1 MNPLFVGRTLI
12 EHDHLD
18 STNSYALKVLR
29 DQNVPEG
36 TVIFT
41 PHQTAGRGQMHND
54 WYSESSDS
62 LTFSVVLYPH
72 FLNAVDQFRLNKAIS
87 LATYDYLSEKVDG
100 VRIKWP
106 NDLLIDG
113 KKVGGILIENQLK
126 GSVLNQSIVGIGLN
140 LNQRRF
146 PLSLPDAT
154 SLYRLTRESYSVK
167 QELHKLFSF
176 IEARY
181 LQIRHAKRDLRADY
195 FRVLHRNAGWF
206 EYEDEH
212 GRFDAEI
219 VGVDPS
225 GRLILRDRKGEQRA
239 YAFKEVGFV

>member
-18 STNSYALKVLR
+18 STNSYALKVMR
-29 DQNVPEG
+29 DQNMPEG

-41 PHQTAGRGQMHND
+41 PKQTNGRGQMNNT
-54 WYSESSDS
+54 WYSQESDS

-72 FLNAVDQFRLNKAIS
+72 FLHAVDQFRLNKAIS
-87 LATYDYLSEKVDG
+87 LALYDYLSEKVDG

-126 GSVLNQSIVGIGLN
+126 GPVLHQSVVGIGIN

-146 PLSLPDAT
+146 PLSLPEAT
-154 SLYRLTRESYSVK
+154 SLYRLTREVYSVRS
-167 QELHKLFSF
+167 ELQKVFSF

-181 LQIRHAKRDLRADY
+181 LQIRHATRDLRADY
-195 FRVLHRNAGWF
+195 FKVLHRNSGWF
-206 EYEDEH
+206 TYKDAEGVFE
-212 GRFDAEI
+212 AEI
-219 VGVDPS
+219 VGVEPA
-225 GRLILRDRKGEQRA
+225 GRLILRDRDGRQRA
-239 YAFKEVGFV
+239 YAFKEVRFV

>member
-1 MNPLFVGRTLI
+1 MNPLFVGRTVI

-36 TVIFT
+36 AVIFT
-41 PHQTAGRGQMHND
+41 PDQTAGRGQMNNI
-54 WYSESSDS
+54 WYSEPADS

-72 FLNAVDQFRLNKAIS
+72 FLNAVDQFRLNKAVS
-87 LATYDYLSEKVDG
+87 LALYDYLSEKVDG

-126 GSVLNQSIVGIGLN
+126 GPILHQSIVGIGIN

-146 PLSLPDAT
+146 PLNLPDAT
-154 SLYRLTRESYSVK
+154 SLYRLTREHYAARN
-167 QELHKLFSF
+167 ELQQIYSF

-195 FRVLHRNAGWF
+195 FKVLHRNAGWF
-206 EYEDEH
+206 VYKDKNGAFE
-212 GRFDAEI
+212 AEI
-219 VGVDPS
+219 VGVEPA

-239 YAFKEVGFV
+239 YAFKEVVFV